1 MKLDINK
8 IELKELTENIYQILY
23 EGKSLKFWSPTILI
37 PFGLEYEYNKQI
49 LKAEL
54 NEHEDNKYKN
64 EHIHLKKLILHI
76 EKLIKEKINMNN
88 DAIDAIDAI
97 DTIDAIDQFK
107 SIIKK
112 RHNRSDMIEC
122 RIKKMKNNIMT
133 LIEYEDKE
141 HNYLKTIYDLPKQSY
156 VKIQFEINGLFD
168 YRNDVNKNEKN
179 KTGLIVYATKIIV
192 LK

>member
-8 IELKELTENIYQILY
+8 IKLKELTENIYQILY

-54 NEHEDNKYKN
+54 NENEDNKYKN

-76 EKLIKEKINMNN
+76 EKLIKDKINMNN
-88 DAIDAIDAI
+88 DNNGNN
-97 DTIDAIDQFK
+97 DTNDAIDQFK

-112 RHNRSDMIEC
+112 RYNRSDMIEC
-122 RIKKMKNNIMT
+122 RIKKMKNNIIT
-133 LIEYEDKE
+133 SIEYEDKE

-168 YRNDVNKNEKN
+168 YRNNENENEKN
-179 KTGLIVYATKIIV
+179 KVGLIVYATKIIV

>member
-37 PFGLEYEYNKQI
+37 PFGLENEYNKQI

-54 NEHEDNKYKN
+54 DESEGNKYKN

-76 EKLIKEKINMNN
+76 EKLIKEKININN
-88 DAIDAIDAI
+88 NN
-97 DTIDAIDQFK
+97 DAIDQFK

-133 LIEYEDKE
+133 SIEYEDKE

-168 YRNDVNKNEKN
+168 YRNDINEKN

>member
-54 NEHEDNKYKN
+54 DESENNKYKN
-64 EHIHLKKLILHI
+64 EHIHLKKLILYI
-76 EKLIKEKINMNN
+76 EKLIKDKLNVNTNEIN
-88 DAIDAIDAI
+88 
-97 DTIDAIDQFK
+97 DQFK

-122 RIKKMKNNIMT
+122 RIKKMKNNIIT
-133 LIEYEDKE
+133 SIEYEDKE

-168 YRNDVNKNEKN
+168 YRNNENENEKN
-179 KTGLIVYATKIIV
+179 KAGLIVYATKIIV

>member
-49 LKAEL
+49 LKVEVDE
-54 NEHEDNKYKN
+54 NEGNKYKN

-76 EKLIKEKINMNN
+76 EKLIKDKINMNN
-88 DAIDAIDAI
+88 GNN
-97 DTIDAIDQFK
+97 DTNDAIDQFK

-133 LIEYEDKE
+133 SIEYEDKE

-168 YRNDVNKNEKN
+168 YRNNENENEKN
-179 KTGLIVYATKIIV
+179 KFGLIVYATKIIV

>member
-54 NEHEDNKYKN
+54 NENEDNKYKN

-76 EKLIKEKINMNN
+76 EKLIKDKINMNN
-88 DAIDAIDAI
+88 GNNGNN
-97 DTIDAIDQFK
+97 DTNDAIDQFK

-112 RHNRSDMIEC
+112 RYNRSDMIEC
-122 RIKKMKNNIMT
+122 RIKKMKNNIIT
-133 LIEYEDKE
+133 SIEYEDKE

-168 YRNDVNKNEKN
+168 YRNNENENEKN
-179 KTGLIVYATKIIV
+179 KVGLIVYATKIIV

>member
-54 NEHEDNKYKN
+54 DESEGNKYRN

-76 EKLIKEKINMNN
+76 EKLIKDKLNMNN
-88 DAIDAIDAI
+88 EIN
-97 DTIDAIDQFK
+97 DQFK

-112 RHNRSDMIEC
+112 RYNRPDMIEC

-133 LIEYEDKE
+133 SIEYEDKE

-168 YRNDVNKNEKN
+168 YRNNENENEKN
-179 KTGLIVYATKIIV
+179 KIGLIVYATKIIV

>member
-54 NEHEDNKYKN
+54 DESEGNKYRN

-76 EKLIKEKINMNN
+76 EKLIKEKTKDKLNMNN
-88 DAIDAIDAI
+88 DNNDNNGNNN
-97 DTIDAIDQFK
+97 DQFK

-112 RHNRSDMIEC
+112 RYNRPDMVEC
-122 RIKKMKNNIMT
+122 RIKKMKNNIIT
-133 LIEYEDKE
+133 SIEYEDKE

-168 YRNDVNKNEKN
+168 YRNNENENEKN
-179 KTGLIVYATKIIV
+179 KVGLIVYATKIIV

>member
-8 IELKELTENIYQILY
+8 LELKESTENIYQILY
-23 EGKSLKFWSPTILI
+23 DGKNLKFWSPSILI

-49 LKAEL
+49 LKAEI

-64 EHIHLKKLILHI
+64 EHIHLKKLIVYI
-76 EKLIKEKINMNN
+76 EKLVKDKLNMNN
-88 DAIDAIDAI
+88 DNNVN
-97 DTIDAIDQFK
+97 DQFK

-112 RHNRSDMIEC
+112 RYNKNDMIEC
-122 RIKKMKNNIMT
+122 RIKKMKNNIIT
-133 LIEYEDKE
+133 AIEYEDKE
-141 HNYLKTIYDLPKQSY
+141 INYLKTIYDLPKQSY

-168 YRNDVNKNEKN
+168 YRNDQHEKN
-179 KTGLIVYATKIIV
+179 KVGLIVYATKIIV

>member
-37 PFGLEYEYNKQI
+37 PFGLENEYNKQI

-54 NEHEDNKYKN
+54 DEHEDNKYKN

-76 EKLIKEKINMNN
+76 EKLIKEKININNN
-88 DAIDAIDAI
+88 D
-97 DTIDAIDQFK
+97 DAIDQFK